1 MYPGPIL
8 SMQSPWSHFKKWFHT
23 RSLQFQGQKVVVT
36 SKFAVNLD
44 SPFHLFGN
52 VWATN
57 RPRIILHNLKGI
69 VLFFLRNA
77 KYVAVR
83 WEKWSPDGALGQP
96 RTGKVLV
103 ERLGW
108 GASCQRLQPAWG
120 AWSPWDKLWPAPFPS
135 SVPTSRWCK
144 NQVHLSSFRSMDKL
158 RS

>member
-1 MYPGPIL
+1 MNPVTQQFMKLWI
-8 SMQSPWSHFKKWFHT
+8 HT

-52 VWATN
+52 VWATS
-57 RPRIILHNLKGI
+57 RPRIIFHNLQGI
-69 VLFFLRNA
+69 VLFLLRIA
-77 KYVAVR
+77 KCVAVR

-144 NQVHLSSFRSMDKL
+144 NQVHLSSFRSIHKL